1 MCLSYL
7 GVMRVEILTALALAA
22 LFLVSTQGQVAAP
35 AGNIDAGEDWRS
47 EVGEIDL
54 RTIDIAQRTCA
65 LDVILKTFALDGA
78 GAPIQCAEPSLE
90 HVAPRSEE
98 PMLACRPAL
107 EEVPG

>member
-1 MCLSYL
+1 
-7 GVMRVEILTALALAA
+7 MRAEILTALALGA

-35 AGNIDAGEDWRS
+35 AGSMDAS
-47 EVGEIDL
+47 EGQWSDVREIDL

-78 GAPIQCAEPSLE
+78 GAPIPCAEPSLE

-98 PMLACRPAL
+98 PMLACRPTT